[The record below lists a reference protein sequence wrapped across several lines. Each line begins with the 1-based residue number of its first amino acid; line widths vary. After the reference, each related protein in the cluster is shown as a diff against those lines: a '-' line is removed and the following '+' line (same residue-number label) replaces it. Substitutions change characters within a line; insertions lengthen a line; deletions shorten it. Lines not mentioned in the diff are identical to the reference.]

1 MHPGRKIFLIGFM
14 GSGKST
20 TGRKLAARLRWSFVD
35 LDDRIEERA
44 GMKIPEIFSE
54 KGEAWFREM
63 ESSVLQDLAHNTDL
77 VVSTGGGA
85 PCHDDNMDFMLRS
98 GLTVYL
104 KLTPEQLKNR
114 LKNSKTERPLLKNIN
129 EPDFTDYI
137 SRKLRER
144 EKWYSRAAITIDG
157 FETDISSLISLVRH
171 WKEGNY

>member
-20 TGRKLAARLRWSFVD
+20 TGRKLAACLGWSFVD
-35 LDDRIEERA
+35 LDERIEERA

-54 KGEAWFREM
+54 KGETWFRKL
-63 ESSVLQDLAHNTDL
+63 ESSVIRDLEHITDL

-85 PCHDDNMDFMLRS
+85 PCHDDNMDFMLGS

-104 KLTPEQLKNR
+104 KLTPEQLKSR
-114 LKNSKTERPLLKNIN
+114 LQNSKTERPLLKKIN
-129 EPDFTDYI
+129 EDDLADFIT
-137 SRKLRER
+137 RKLMER

-157 FETDISSLISLVRH
+157 FETDISSLISLVRQ
-171 WKEGNY
+171 WKEG

>member
-20 TGRKLAARLRWSFVD
+20 SGKKLADRLGWSFID
-35 LDDRIEERA
+35 LDERIEERA
-44 GMKIPEIFSE
+44 GMKIPEIFAN

-63 ESSVLQDLAHNTDL
+63 EATVLHDLAHTTDL

-85 PCHDDNMDFMLRS
+85 PCYDDNMDFMLHS

-114 LKNSKTERPLLKNIN
+114 LQNSKTERPLLKNIN
-129 EPDFTDYI
+129 EPYLTDYI
-137 SRKLRER
+137 SQKLSER
-144 EKWYSRAAITIDG
+144 EKWYSRAAITVDG

-171 WKEGNY
+171 WKEG

>member
-20 TGRKLAARLRWSFVD
+20 TGRKLAARLGWSFVD

-63 ESSVLQDLAHNTDL
+63 ESTVLHDLANSADL

-85 PCHDDNMDFMLRS
+85 PCHDNNMDLMLSS

-104 KLTPEQLKNR
+104 KLTPAQLKNR
-114 LKNSKTERPLLKNIN
+114 LLNSKTERPLLKNIN
-129 EPDFTDYI
+129 EVDLTDFI
-137 SRKLRER
+137 SQKLLER
-144 EKWYSRAAITIDG
+144 EKWYSRAALTIDG
-157 FETDISSLISLVRH
+157 FETDISSLISLARH
-171 WKEGNY
+171 WKEG